1 MTNIAIIGGAGRMG
15 KWLARFLKEDGK
27 NVTIIGRDPVATND
41 AGLEIGCQATTDM
54 AAVTQSRVIIIS
66 VAIDS
71 FEKVVEKLAPFTRVD
86 HLIFDITS
94 IKLKPVEIMNRCLP
108 RGTSLGTHPVFGP
121 GARGVAGHNFV
132 LTPTTDRQ
140 TEAAKMVSAYLS
152 QRGAIVKIMS
162 PDEHDRLMAIILG
175 LAHFISIVSANTLV
189 DFGKLEEMAGVQGV
203 TYRALLTLIESVLS
217 EDPELYASLQMN
229 LPHLKEAQEIFISNA
244 RFWTDTVERQDRK
257 SFVDHMKQLRRR
269 FEENNPD
276 FGRSYDNM
284 YRLSN
289 R

>member
-1 MTNIAIIGGAGRMG
+1 MTNIAIIGGSGRMG
-15 KWLARFLKEDGK
+15 KWLARFLMEDGK
-27 NVTIIGRDPVATND
+27 TVTIVGRDPDTTRL
-41 AGLEIGCQATTDM
+41 AGIEIGCQATTDIT
-54 AAVTQSRVIIIS
+54 AVTKSRVIIIS

-71 FEKVVEKLAPFTRVD
+71 FEEVAKRVAPLTRED
-86 HLIFDITS
+86 QLIFDITS
-94 IKLKPVEIMNRCLP
+94 VKVKPAEIMNRYFT
-108 RGTSLGTHPVFGP
+108 RGTALGTHPVFGP
-121 GARGVAGHNFV
+121 GALGVSGHNFV
-132 LTPTTDRQ
+132 LTPTSPRQ
-140 TEAAKMVSAYLS
+140 AEIADMVNSYLT
-152 QRGAIVKIMS
+152 QRGALVKLMS

-189 DFGKLEEMAGVQGV
+189 DYGKLEEMAGVQGV

-229 LPHLKEAQEIFISNA
+229 LPHLRQAQEIFISNA
-244 RFWTDTVERQDRK
+244 RLWTETVEKQDRK
-257 SFVDHMKQLRRR
+257 LFVDQMKALRKR

-276 FGRSYDNM
+276 FGCSYDNM

>member
-1 MTNIAIIGGAGRMG
+1 MG
-15 KWLARFLKEDGK
+15 KWLARFLMEDGK
-27 NVTIIGRDPVATND
+27 KVTIIGRSPDATRL
-41 AGLEIGCQATTDM
+41 AGTEIGCQATTDIT
-54 AAVTQSRVIIIS
+54 AVTKSRVIIIS

-71 FEKVVEKLAPFTRVD
+71 FEEVVKRVAPLTMED

-94 IKLKPVEIMNRCLP
+94 IKSKPVEIMNRYFT
-108 RGTSLGTHPVFGP
+108 RGTALGTHPVFGP
-121 GARGVAGHNFV
+121 GARGVSGHNFV
-132 LTPTTDRQ
+132 LTPTSSRQ
-140 TEAAKMVSAYLS
+140 TEIANATNSYLS
-152 QRGAIVKIMS
+152 QRGALVKIMS

-189 DFGKLEEMAGVQGV
+189 DYGKLEEMAGVQGV

-229 LPHLKEAQEIFISNA
+229 LPHLREAQEIFISNA
-244 RFWTDTVERQDRK
+244 RLWTETVEKQDRK
-257 SFVDHMKQLRRR
+257 LFVDQMKALRKR

-289 R
+289 H